1 MVVELTHH
9 LPMIE
14 MEVLVQVEVIQVV
27 KVVLEMCLRQIH
39 LKEMMVEIV
48 LVLVQDT
55 VEVVVEVLL
64 LLEVMQ
70 HPLQVELE
78 EQVLQIQF

>member
-1 MVVELTHH
+1 MHH

-27 KVVLEMCLRQIH
+27 KVVLEMYLQQIR

-48 LVLVQDT
+48 VVLVQDT
-55 VEVVVEVLL
+55 VEVAVEVLL

>member
-1 MVVELTHH
+1 MHH

-27 KVVLEMCLRQIH
+27 KVVLEMYLRQIH

>member
-1 MVVELTHH
+1 MHH

-27 KVVLEMCLRQIH
+27 KVVLEMCLQQIH
-39 LKEMMVEIV
+39 PKEMMVEIV
-48 LVLVQDT
+48 VVVVQDT

-70 HPLQVELE
+70 QPLQVELE

>member
-1 MVVELTHH
+1 VVVELMHH

-27 KVVLEMCLRQIH
+27 KVVLEMYLQQIR

-48 LVLVQDT
+48 VVLVQDT
-55 VEVVVEVLL
+55 VEVAVEVLL

>member
-1 MVVELTHH
+1 MHH

-27 KVVLEMCLRQIH
+27 KVVLEMYLQQIR

-48 LVLVQDT
+48 VVLVQDT
-55 VEVVVEVLL
+55 VEVAVEVLL

-78 EQVLQIQF
+78 EQVLQIRF

>member
-1 MVVELTHH
+1 VVVELMHH

-27 KVVLEMCLRQIH
+27 KVVLEMYLRQIH

>member
-1 MVVELTHH
+1 
-9 LPMIE
+9 
-14 MEVLVQVEVIQVV
+14 
-27 KVVLEMCLRQIH
+27 
-39 LKEMMVEIV
+39 MMVEIV
-48 LVLVQDT
+48 VVLVQDT
-55 VEVVVEVLL
+55 VEVAVEVLL

>member
-1 MVVELTHH
+1 
-9 LPMIE
+9 MIE

-27 KVVLEMCLRQIH
+27 KVVLEMYLRQIH

>member
-1 MVVELTHH
+1 MHH

>member
-1 MVVELTHH
+1 VVVELMHH

-27 KVVLEMCLRQIH
+27 KVVLEMYLRQIR

-48 LVLVQDT
+48 VALVQDT

-70 HPLQVELE
+70 HLLQVELE

>member
-1 MVVELTHH
+1 VVVELTHH

-27 KVVLEMCLRQIH
+27 KVVLEMYLRQIH